1 MSDQYEALSSFSFPA
16 LASALGIDINDYNE
30 RKHGRKYH
38 GQCRFTIQNRT
49 RTSFSYSAE
58 VETHPP
64 ATEFLAPAATSF
76 ASGVPCPAECSLNG

>member
-1 MSDQYEALSSFSFPA
+1 VSDQYEALSSLSFPA

-30 RKHGRKYH
+30 RKHGQKYH
-38 GQCRFTIQNRT
+38 GPCPIHNSKQNRT
-49 RTSFSYSAE
+49 SFLYAAE

-76 ASGVPCPAECSLNG
+76 VSGVPCPR